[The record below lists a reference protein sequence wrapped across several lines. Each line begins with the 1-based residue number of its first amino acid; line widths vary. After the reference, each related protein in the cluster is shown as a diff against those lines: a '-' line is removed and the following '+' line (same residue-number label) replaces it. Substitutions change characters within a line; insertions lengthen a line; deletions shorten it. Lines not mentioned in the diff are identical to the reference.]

1 MPASGGRC
9 VPRWGDG
16 GVFCF
21 PGFRWLWTSGG
32 LAPLPAAPGKPL
44 LRISPR
50 LGDLKTPRPRR
61 SESWRSRLEDKFVP
75 SCWRAPCTVPASL
88 LPRMPS
94 ARGWVRLAEYVRPYA
109 HQPGADWAPPPFC
122 HGARSPAG
130 VSGGSSPSTPPLP
143 WTGEVCARLY
153 LALMKCVTRAYSH
166 PFSTPRRFLPT
177 HIPTERPCSKAI

>member
-1 MPASGGRC
+1 MAL
-9 VPRWGDG
+9 DI
-16 GVFCF
+16 
-21 PGFRWLWTSGG
+21 RWLGPVACGSRETS
-32 LAPLPAAPGKPL
+32 

-61 SESWRSRLEDKFVP
+61 SESWRSRLEVKFVP

-122 HGARSPAG
+122 HGERSPAR
-130 VSGGSSPSTPPLP
+130 VSGGSPPSTPLP
-143 WTGEVCARLY
+143 KTGEVCARLY
-153 LALMKCVTRAYSH
+153 LVLVKCATRAYSH

-177 HIPTERPCSKAI
+177 HIPTERLCSKAI